1 MARYLL
7 CEYCGNE
14 YPALIEFFEFPDKY
28 SQWFDFVISEI
39 KNLGSMGG
47 DFCFHE
53 ISREKYER
61 EDGCPRHVFPCS
73 DQFLI
78 DVSYLDYSP
87 YFRAIFELPH
97 FDELV
102 RLGYNLSQLE
112 RADDILS
119 FWNRDFTFLTLL
131 KTNNRVSLSDMQALI
146 DVEDIYYPLA
156 KAAADG
162 GVSFEEFTA
171 LADALETPNMAWKAG
186 VPVLDIFA

>member
-7 CEYCGNE
+7 CEYCGEE
-14 YPALIEFFEFPDKY
+14 YAPLCELFEFPDRY

-47 DFCFHE
+47 DLCFHE

-61 EDGCPRHVFPCS
+61 EDGYPRHVFPCS

-102 RLGYNLSQLE
+102 RLGYSLSQLE

-119 FWNRDFTFLTLL
+119 FWNCDFTFSTLL

-156 KAAADG
+156 KAAADE
-162 GVSFEEFTA
+162 GVTIEEFAA
-171 LADALETPNMAWKAG
+171 LADALQGPYTAWQAGTPL
-186 VPVLDIFA
+186 LDIFA